1 MGTPSSYTL
10 DLGDNKG
17 MRVRIA
23 VLCLLTVLGL
33 SAQAPKA
40 VPAQT
45 PKAADSWKTSETLG
59 DVDLSSLTAVQK
71 KAVLKLVREQDCS
84 CQCGMKTA
92 ECIMKDSN
100 CSYSRALAKVA
111 IQGVKDGKSLIEISK
126 LMDAS
131 PKAHRPK
138 ILEAPVAIPVAGSPV
153 RGPADARITLVEFS
167 DFECPFCSAAVKQVD
182 VVMAAYPKDV
192 KLIYKQFPLSM
203 HPHAQFAAE
212 ASLAAGEQGKFW
224 EMYDL
229 LFKNFQRLSREN
241 VMLWAKQLG
250 LDVDKF
256 KADIDSRKFK
266 PVVDKDLADGEAAG
280 VYGTPAFYINGKQ
293 YNGEVSL
300 AALKPILAAELKGE
314 TKDAK
319 AEDKKEEKA
328 AETN

>member
-1 MGTPSSYTL
+1 MALS
-10 DLGDNKG
+10 LG
-17 MRVRIA
+17 
-23 VLCLLTVLGL
+23 
-33 SAQAPKA
+33 AQAPSSRG
-40 VPAQT
+40 
-45 PKAADSWKTSETLG
+45 AAAPDAWKTAETLG
-59 DVDLSSLTAVQK
+59 DVDLSGLTPVQK
-71 KAVLKLVREQDCS
+71 KAVLKILREEDCT
-84 CQCGMKTA
+84 CQCGMKAA
-92 ECIMKDSN
+92 ECIMKDTN
-100 CSYSRALAKVA
+100 CSYSRAIAKIA
-111 IQGVKDGKSLIEISK
+111 IQGVKDGKSLMEISK

-138 ILEAPVAIPVAGSPV
+138 LLEAPVTIPVDGSPV
-153 RGPADARITLVEFS
+153 RGPADAKITLVEFS

-182 VVMAAYPKDV
+182 ILMAAYPKDV

-224 EMYDL
+224 EMYEL
-229 LFKNFQRLSREN
+229 LFKNFQRLSRAN
-241 VMLWAKQLG
+241 IMLLAKQLG

-256 KADIDSRKFK
+256 QKDIDSRKFK
-266 PVVDKDLADGEAAG
+266 AVVDKDLADGEAAG

-319 AEDKKEEKA
+319 SEDKKEEKA
-328 AETN
+328 VTAN

>member
-1 MGTPSSYTL
+1 MAMPL
-10 DLGDNKG
+10 
-17 MRVRIA
+17 A
-23 VLCLLTVLGL
+23 
-33 SAQAPKA
+33 
-40 VPAQT
+40 AQT
-45 PKAADSWKTSETLG
+45 PSPDAWKTSQTLG
-59 DVDLSSLTAVQK
+59 DVDLSSLTPVQK
-71 KAVLKLVREQDCS
+71 KAVLKMVREQDCS

-100 CSYSRALAKVA
+100 CAYSRALAKIA

-138 ILEAPVAIPVAGSPV
+138 LLEAPVTIPVDGSPV

-167 DFECPFCSAAVKQVD
+167 DFECPYCSAAVKQVD
-182 VVMAAYPKDV
+182 ILMAAYPKDV

-212 ASLAAGEQGKFW
+212 ASLAAREQGKFW
-224 EMYDL
+224 EMYEV
-229 LFKNFQRLSREN
+229 LFKNFQRLTRDN

-250 LDVDKF
+250 LDMDKF

-266 PVVDKDLADGEAAG
+266 AVVDKDLADGEAVG

-314 TKDAK
+314 TKEATGEAK
-319 AEDKKEEKA
+319 TEAKPVTA
-328 AETN
+328 N

>member
-1 MGTPSSYTL
+1 
-10 DLGDNKG
+10 
-17 MRVRIA
+17 MRLRIA
-23 VLCLLTVLGL
+23 FVCLLAALTLG
-33 SAQAPKA
+33 
-40 VPAQT
+40 AQT
-45 PKAADSWKTSETLG
+45 PSPDAWKTAETLG
-59 DVDLSSLTAVQK
+59 NVDLSDLTPVQK
-71 KAVLKLVREQDCS
+71 RAVLKILREEDCS

-92 ECIMKDSN
+92 ECIMKDTN
-100 CSYSRALAKVA
+100 CSYSRTIAKIA
-111 IQGVKDGKSLIEISK
+111 IQGVKDGKSLMEISK

-138 ILEAPVAIPVAGSPV
+138 LLEAPVTIAVDGAPV

-167 DFECPFCSAAVKQVD
+167 DFECPFCSSAVKQVD
-182 VVMAAYPKDV
+182 ILMAAYPKDI

-212 ASLAAGEQGKFW
+212 ASLAAREQGKFW

-241 VMLWAKQLG
+241 VMLLAKQLG

-266 PVVDKDLADGEAAG
+266 GVVDKDLADGEAAG
-280 VYGTPAFYINGKQ
+280 VYGTPAFYINGKK
-293 YNGEVSL
+293 YNGELSL

-314 TKDAK
+314 TKEASGEAK
-319 AEDKKEEKA
+319 P
-328 AETN
+328 